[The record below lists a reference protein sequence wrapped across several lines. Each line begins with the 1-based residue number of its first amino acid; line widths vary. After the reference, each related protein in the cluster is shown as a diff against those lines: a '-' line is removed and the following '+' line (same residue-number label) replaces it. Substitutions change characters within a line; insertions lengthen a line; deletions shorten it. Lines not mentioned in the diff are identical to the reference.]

1 MVDIEK
7 GIKAYSR
14 EGLAEF
20 MKSAGMPAFRAKQI
34 EQWLYQKGATSYDE
48 MTNLSKDMR
57 AKLAEAAPLYS
68 AEIDD
73 RVAMPSGDRLTVCV
87 SSQVGCAM
95 ACSFC
100 ATGKEGFTR
109 NLLPGEIV
117 EQVLIAQNDMGTR
130 VSNVVIMGQGEPF
143 LNYGNTLAAL
153 RFLNGKDGLNIGAR
167 HITVSTCGIL
177 DGIRAF
183 GAEPEQFI
191 LAVSLH
197 SAIQETRD
205 ALMPRVKNQS
215 LSALHRAIEEYQAD
229 CGRRVSLTEK
239 CKQVVPTFYQADCGR
254 RVSLEYLLIKGFND
268 DDDHLQALVDFC
280 EGISAHVNLL
290 PLNNIPGSPFQPASK
305 HRVDA
310 FIRTLERAGVEATMR
325 ESRGG
330 DIAAACGQL
339 KNQKR

>member
-73 RVAMPSGDRLTVCV
+73 RQVSCDGTRKYIVRYADGCTAEMVAMPSGDRLTVCV

-117 EQVLIAQNDMGTR
+117 EQVLLAQNDMGTR
-130 VSNVVIMGQGEPF
+130 VSNVFPSSIGLF
-143 LNYGNTLAAL
+143 LGLFAIVHAVDTIVFSLPIGRDRTNTLW
-153 RFLNGKDGLNIGAR
+153 
-167 HITVSTCGIL
+167 
-177 DGIRAF
+177 
-183 GAEPEQFI
+183 
-191 LAVSLH
+191 
-197 SAIQETRD
+197 
-205 ALMPRVKNQS
+205 
-215 LSALHRAIEEYQAD
+215 
-229 CGRRVSLTEK
+229 
-239 CKQVVPTFYQADCGR
+239 
-254 RVSLEYLLIKGFND
+254 
-268 DDDHLQALVDFC
+268 
-280 EGISAHVNLL
+280 
-290 PLNNIPGSPFQPASK
+290 
-305 HRVDA
+305 
-310 FIRTLERAGVEATMR
+310 
-325 ESRGG
+325 
-330 DIAAACGQL
+330 
-339 KNQKR
+339 

>member
-14 EGLAEF
+14 ESLAEF

-73 RVAMPSGDRLTVCV
+73 RQVSCDGTRKYIVRYADGCTAEMVAMPSGDRLTVCV

-143 LNYGNTLAAL
+143 LNYGNTL
-153 RFLNGKDGLNIGAR
+153 
-167 HITVSTCGIL
+167 C
-177 DGIRAF
+177 
-183 GAEPEQFI
+183 
-191 LAVSLH
+191 
-197 SAIQETRD
+197 
-205 ALMPRVKNQS
+205 
-215 LSALHRAIEEYQAD
+215 
-229 CGRRVSLTEK
+229 
-239 CKQVVPTFYQADCGR
+239 
-254 RVSLEYLLIKGFND
+254 
-268 DDDHLQALVDFC
+268 
-280 EGISAHVNLL
+280 
-290 PLNNIPGSPFQPASK
+290 SPSNC
-305 HRVDA
+305 
-310 FIRTLERAGVEATMR
+310 
-325 ESRGG
+325 S
-330 DIAAACGQL
+330 
-339 KNQKR
+339 

>member
-34 EQWLYQKGATSYDE
+34 EQWLYQKRATSYDE
-48 MTNLSKDMR
+48 MTNLSKGMR

-73 RVAMPSGDRLTVCV
+73 RQVSCDGTRKYIVRYADGCTAEMVAMPSGDRLTVCV
-87 SSQVGCAM
+87 SSH
-95 ACSFC
+95 
-100 ATGKEGFTR
+100 
-109 NLLPGEIV
+109 V

-229 CGRRVSLTEK
+229 CGRRVSL
-239 CKQVVPTFYQADCGR
+239 
-254 RVSLEYLLIKGFND
+254 EYLLIKGFND

-280 EGISAHVNLL
+280 EGIAAHVNLL
-290 PLNNIPGSPFQPASK
+290 PLNNVPGSPFQPASK

-325 ESRGG
+325 DSRGG

>member
-57 AKLAEAAPLYS
+57 AKLTEAAPLYC

-73 RVAMPSGDRLTVCV
+73 RQVSCDGTRKYIVRYADGCTAEMVAMPSGDRLTVCV

-197 SAIQETRD
+197 SAIQET
-205 ALMPRVKNQS
+205 PRCPYAPREES
-215 LSALHRAIEEYQAD
+215 SASRL
-229 CGRRVSLTEK
+229 
-239 CKQVVPTFYQADCGR
+239 
-254 RVSLEYLLIKGFND
+254 
-268 DDDHLQALVDFC
+268 
-280 EGISAHVNLL
+280 
-290 PLNNIPGSPFQPASK
+290 ASC
-305 HRVDA
+305 D
-310 FIRTLERAGVEATMR
+310 
-325 ESRGG
+325 
-330 DIAAACGQL
+330 
-339 KNQKR
+339 